1 MKPTASTPK
10 NPAALQAINRRSPR
24 KSGLRHLRQRPYDKN
39 KTLNAWRDKK
49 RLMQVVLS
57 TYSPSLNLME
67 RLWKFLRQQIINTS
81 FYPTKGQ
88 IKTAVLDFFD
98 QLPEFDPELTF
109 RMSLKFHVLD
119 SQSQS

>member
-10 NPAALQAINRRSPR
+10 NPAALRAIARRSPR
-24 KSGLRHLRQRPYDKN
+24 RSGLRHLRQRPYDKN

-57 TYSPSLNLME
+57 TYSPTLNLME

-88 IKTAVLDFFD
+88 IKTAVLDFF
-98 QLPEFDPELTF
+98 
-109 RMSLKFHVLD
+109 
-119 SQSQS
+119 